1 MNTLTYKTLIRKQ
14 IIRQDE
20 PGRMGAGVAR
30 MCQGR
35 VSNSYSTTG
44 ARCGTRVT
52 KLLIS
57 HDRKEGSIHGNL

>member
-1 MNTLTYKTLIRKQ
+1 MNTLTYKTLIRKL
-14 IIRQDE
+14 IIGQDE

-35 VSNSYSTTG
+35 VNNSYSTTC
-44 ARCGTRVT
+44 ARCDTLVT

-57 HDRKEGSIHGNL
+57 HDRKEGSIHDNL